1 MPTSTEKNN
10 NTSPTAASAG
20 TDLNGAA
27 AVAACRKLKRRLRQF
42 AAGEFASELDGL
54 ARSPRDV
61 RFQQG
66 FVTDRRDPKLSIS
79 FADLVAAAR
88 RDRVDLG
95 ARGFYATP
103 GVDFNRETG
112 RGTPFLYYTQGAA
125 VAEIELDQFTGEVCV
140 PRVDLLIDIG
150 QSINP
155 GVDMGQ
161 ITGGFIQGMGWVTAE
176 TLVYNEQGDLL
187 SHSPTTYKIPA
198 ITDVPLDFRC
208 EMFSSN
214 DNRDTVRKSKAV
226 GEPPIMLGIF
236 VWSAIR
242 HALSCV
248 ADQQPFDLP
257 VPANA
262 ETVLLTLEELLHF
275 KTAKIPPH

>member
-1 MPTSTEKNN
+1 M
-10 NTSPTAASAG
+10 
-20 TDLNGAA
+20 
-27 AVAACRKLKRRLRQF
+27 
-42 AAGEFASELDGL
+42 
-54 ARSPRDV
+54 
-61 RFQQG
+61 
-66 FVTDRRDPKLSIS
+66 
-79 FADLVAAAR
+79 AAAR

-226 GEPPIMLGIF
+226 GEPPLMLGIS

-262 ETVLLTLEELLHF
+262 ETVLLTLEELLHS